1 MAVPHRTQVA
11 GVQLDPDHATAGLGG
26 QRGPEAGGRLGEEG
40 RDTAVEDAVGLV
52 HLPIDRQAHHDALGA
67 GLEDLDVEKLVDAG
81 TAVGQRRS
89 VTGGGGGCGHGRRLT
104 GPRYPEHVPDAVDL
118 RSDTVTRPTPAMRRA
133 MAEADVGDDD
143 YGEDPTVRTLEE
155 VFADRL
161 GKPAAL
167 FVASGVMAN
176 QIALRVLT
184 EPGTAVVA
192 GRRQHVVAYE
202 FGAAAM
208 NAGIQ
213 FVALDDR
220 DGMLDVDAVRWA
232 RQAAEHHQPAVS
244 LISIENTHMAA
255 SGAPWST
262 ARLRALVDAA
272 GPVPI
277 HMDGARLFNAEV
289 ATGMPAAEWAS
300 AATTVMCC
308 LSKGLCAPVGSL
320 LAGSEEVMSE
330 ARLARKRLGGGMRQ
344 AGVLAAPG
352 LLALHEMVGRLHED
366 HVRAA
371 RLADAVALRWPR
383 CGLDPASVR
392 TNIVTFTHAE
402 PEKLLAHLEGQ
413 GVLAHA
419 IAPGTVR
426 FVTHRDVDDAGV
438 THAIAALKDA
448 P

>member
-1 MAVPHRTQVA
+1 VS
-11 GVQLDPDHATAGLGG
+11 
-26 QRGPEAGGRLGEEG
+26 
-40 RDTAVEDAVGLV
+40 
-52 HLPIDRQAHHDALGA
+52 
-67 GLEDLDVEKLVDAG
+67 DV
-81 TAVGQRRS
+81 
-89 VTGGGGGCGHGRRLT
+89 
-104 GPRYPEHVPDAVDL
+104 VDL
-118 RSDTVTRPTPAMRRA
+118 RSDTVTQPTPAMRRA
-133 MAEADVGDDD
+133 MAAAQVGDDD
-143 YGEDPTVRTLEE
+143 YGEDPTVRALEE
-155 VFADRL
+155 AFAARL

-202 FGAAAM
+202 YGAAAM

-213 FVALDDR
+213 FVAVDDR
-220 DGMLDVDAVRWA
+220 DGMVHADAVRWA
-232 RQAAEHHQPAVS
+232 RQAAGHHQPSVS
-244 LISIENTHMAA
+244 LVSIENTHMAA
-255 SGAPWST
+255 SGAPWSA
-262 ARLRALVDAA
+262 ARLQEVVAAA
-272 GPVPI
+272 GRVPI

-289 ATGMPAAEWAS
+289 ATGVPAAEWAS
-300 AATTVMCC
+300 AVTTVMCC

-320 LAGSEEVMSE
+320 LAGSEDVIAE

-352 LLALHEMVGRLHED
+352 LVALRDMVGRLHED
-366 HVRAA
+366 HLRAA
-371 RLADAVALRWPR
+371 RLADAVAVRWPD

-392 TNIVTFTHAE
+392 TNVVTFTHAQ

-419 IAPGTVR
+419 IAPGTLR
-426 FVTHRDVDDAGV
+426 LVTHRDVDDDGV
-438 THAIAALKDA
+438 ARAIAALDDA